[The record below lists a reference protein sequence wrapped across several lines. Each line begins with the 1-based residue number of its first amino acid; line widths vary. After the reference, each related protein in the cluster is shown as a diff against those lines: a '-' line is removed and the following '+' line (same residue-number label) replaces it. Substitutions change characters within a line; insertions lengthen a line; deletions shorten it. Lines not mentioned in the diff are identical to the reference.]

1 MKKIAIVFWSGTG
14 NTEKMARERAKGAK
28 ENGAEATVFTPAEF
42 SADLVT
48 AYDRIAFG
56 CPSMGI
62 EELEDYEFE
71 PMFIALENK
80 LSGKEIALFGS
91 YGWGDCTW
99 MHNWQTRCSS
109 AGANI
114 WGNKGLCVN
123 GTPDL
128 ENLAKCYELGK
139 ALAS

>member
-14 NTEKMARERAKGAK
+14 NTEKMAREIAKGAK

-99 MHNWQTRCSS
+99 GWWH
-109 AGANI
+109 I
-114 WGNKGLCVN
+114 IVL
-123 GTPDL
+123 
-128 ENLAKCYELGK
+128 
-139 ALAS
+139 